1 MTASDDDLPTQIQPG
16 AAPFEKAPRAA
27 APTPHT
33 VSAAAASDG
42 NSLPVGTML
51 AEFELTRTL
60 GEGGFGIVYLA
71 LDHSLQRRVALK
83 EYMPSQ
89 LASRGAGTSVS
100 VKAERYRDTFEAGLK
115 SFINEARLLAQFDH
129 PALVKVYR
137 FWEANGTAYM
147 VMPFYE
153 GQTLKDA
160 LKALSGPPDEAW
172 LRGLLTPLSEALK
185 VIHGEQCFHRDIAPD
200 NIILLGGVHT
210 RPLLLDF
217 GAARRVISDMTQAL
231 TVILKPGYAPL
242 EQYAEVPHMKQGPWT
257 DIYALAAVI
266 YFAITRRTPPPSV
279 GRMMGD
285 TYQPLRQL
293 AAGKYSEGFLYA
305 IDRALSVK
313 PEDRP
318 QSVTQLV
325 AEMAQPAPTAQ
336 SVLPDDFDADD
347 DRTIIRP
354 VTPRTPAAAMDPT
367 AMYSA
372 DPLAGLGAA
381 SSRPATVPGLRS
393 EAAAASTP
401 MTEPSTRSR
410 APLYAGLV
418 ALGLVGAG
426 VASYLAPTS
435 TTKRNPPDATEPTA
449 TALPATT
456 AASAVDAPPQLPTQS
471 GASVQAIAT
480 SIAPNDDFDRILA
493 SQTAGFKVELNAK
506 KTQLRIG
513 QDRLSFTLRA
523 EREGY
528 YHVLALGPDG
538 TLVQLLPNAVLTQH
552 RIKAGETLTLPGPT
566 MPMDVSPP
574 AGQEQLFV
582 VVSTTRRDLTKLK
595 MREDSGIA
603 ELATGTK
610 AAALLG
616 DQAGRQPAYLGRAVC
631 PGSGDCSQDYGAA
644 RLVFDIVP

>member
-1 MTASDDDLPTQIQPG
+1 MTANDDDLPTQIQPSP
-16 AAPFEKAPRAA
+16 APFNKTQQVA
-27 APTPHT
+27 APTPQPS
-33 VSAAAASDG
+33 SAAAMSDG
-42 NSLPVGTML
+42 NSLPVGTRL

-71 LDHSLQRRVALK
+71 LDHSLQRKVALK

-153 GQTLKDA
+153 GQTLKDT
-160 LKALSGPPDEAW
+160 LKALPGPPDEAW
-172 LRGLLTPLSEALK
+172 LRGLLSPLSEALK

-200 NIILLGGVHT
+200 NIILLGGLHT

-257 DIYALAAVI
+257 DIYALAAVV

-293 AAGKYSEGFLYA
+293 VAGQYSDSFLHA

-318 QSVTQLV
+318 QSI
-325 AEMAQPAPTAQ
+325 AELIAELDRPAPAAHAT
-336 SVLPDDFDADD
+336 LPDDFGQDD
-347 DRTIIRP
+347 DKTIIRP
-354 VTPRTPAAAMDPT
+354 VRPPVAGAPV
-367 AMYSA
+367 A
-372 DPLAGLGAA
+372 DPLAGFGNAA
-381 SSRPATVPGLRS
+381 PAPTGTVSTPRAAATPSPAPLAEPAKVSSRT
-393 EAAAASTP
+393 
-401 MTEPSTRSR
+401 
-410 APLYAGLV
+410 PLYAGLG
-418 ALGLVGAG
+418 ALGLVAVG
-426 VASYLAPTS
+426 VVAYLSLTS
-435 TTKRNPPDATEPTA
+435 TPPRRNAPET
-449 TALPATT
+449 
-456 AASAVDAPPQLPTQS
+456 APPITASPPAPS
-471 GASVQAIAT
+471 ASVAETPVAAAPVQAPAPAAVT
-480 SIAPNDDFDRILA
+480 SIDPNTDFERILA
-493 SQTAGFKVELNAK
+493 GQSAGFKVELAAK

-513 QDRLSFTLRA
+513 HDRLAFTLRS
-523 EREGY
+523 ERDGY

-538 TLVQLLPNAVLTQH
+538 TLIQLMPNTVLTQH
-552 RIKAGETLTLPGPT
+552 RIKAGQTLTLPGPA
-566 MPMDVSPP
+566 MPLDVSPP
-574 AGQEQLFV
+574 AGAEQLFV
-582 VVSTTRRDLTKLK
+582 VVSATPRDLTGLK
-595 MREDSGIA
+595 IGVDSGLT
-603 ELATGTK
+603 ELAVGTT
-610 AAALLG
+610 AATMLG
-616 DQAGRQPAYLGRAVC
+616 EQAGRQPAYLGRAVC
-631 PGSGDCSQDYGAA
+631 AGGGDCSQDYGAA
-644 RLVFDIVP
+644 KLVFDIVQ